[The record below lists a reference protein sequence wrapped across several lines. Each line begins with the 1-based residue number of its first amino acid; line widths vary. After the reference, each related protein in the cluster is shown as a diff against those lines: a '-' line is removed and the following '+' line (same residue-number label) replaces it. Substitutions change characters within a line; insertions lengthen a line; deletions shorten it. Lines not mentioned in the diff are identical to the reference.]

1 MGVCPN
7 QTMEL
12 QDLINALARVLNVK
26 PSQVQQWMDEEN
38 GEDAIAQH
46 NSENLKKK
54 FDEGHK
60 KAAKIAR
67 KEIADAL
74 SSAFDVDIT
83 GTTAEEIA
91 SALKSGITP
100 DVDLSEDAIKKTETY
115 KNLVAENTRLQQ
127 DQNKEV
133 EKRVKESLKE
143 KEAEYKKGLREASRK
158 AINSE
163 LELAAERW
171 LTDNNAVL
179 NEDPEKKRKQIREL
193 VNKLRDVEIEKDD
206 DGGYLISK
214 EGKPLTN
221 KDGHNATIQDQFREF
236 DYLFRFQEVKER
248 KSTGLDPKN
257 PGGNPGNQAF
267 QHFKGEVPKDEAGMN
282 AIRMDYV
289 NKKIDNAAYKE
300 VEKAYNEATK
310 TA

>member
-1 MGVCPN
+1 
-7 QTMEL
+7 MEL

-26 PSQVQQWMDEEN
+26 PDQVQQWMDGEN
-38 GEDAIAQH
+38 GEDAMVQH
-46 NSENLKKK
+46 NSDNLKKK

-100 DVDLSEDAIKKTETY
+100 ETDLSEDAIKKTDTY
-115 KNLVAENTRLQQ
+115 KQLVAENTRLQQ

-171 LTDNNAVL
+171 LTDNNAIL
-179 NEDPEKKRKQIREL
+179 NDDPDKKRKQIREL
-193 VNKLRDVEIEKDD
+193 VNKLSDVEIEKDD

-214 EGKPLTN
+214 DGKPLTN
-221 KDGHNATIQDQFREF
+221 KDGHNASIQDQFQEY
-236 DYLFRFQEVKER
+236 DYLFRFQDVQER
-248 KSTGLDPKN
+248 KSSGLDPKN
-257 PGGNPGNQAF
+257 PGGKTGNPTF
-267 QHFKGEVPKDEAGMN
+267 QHYKGEVPKDTKGMDELRMKYVSKQLSREAFKE
-282 AIRMDYV
+282 AE
-289 NKKIDNAAYKE
+289 AAF
-300 VEKAYNEATK
+300 EATQ
-310 TA
+310 TTD